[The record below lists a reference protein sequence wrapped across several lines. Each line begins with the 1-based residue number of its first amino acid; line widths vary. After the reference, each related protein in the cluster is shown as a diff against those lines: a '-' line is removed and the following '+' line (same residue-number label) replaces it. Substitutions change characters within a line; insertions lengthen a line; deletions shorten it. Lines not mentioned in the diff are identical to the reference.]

1 MTAAHKLIAKNTG
14 LTFTMLLRVLSS
26 SQAEWSVL
34 QPWALEW
41 ALMESISQICSEP
54 GDRAAAASHLCPRI
68 TLFTHTGWAL
78 PLPSPEGQLIRETF
92 PREFISRESLC
103 VISYP
108 VLPLICPQ
116 ALTSNWQHPTQ
127 LLLSTLLNYSTHSE
141 WEGGLILVSPVSS
154 EHNRMEIR
162 ELDKN
167 WFPFSMN
174 LLN

>member
-1 MTAAHKLIAKNTG
+1 
-14 LTFTMLLRVLSS
+14 MLSGIV
-26 SQAEWSVL
+26 EH
-34 QPWALEW
+34 
-41 ALMESISQICSEP
+41 
-54 GDRAAAASHLCPRI
+54 AAAPSFRI
-68 TLFTHTGWAL
+68 SFEGEHFIDLLWTWRQSCSCLTPVPQDGTFHTHTGWVL
-78 PLPSPEGQLIRETF
+78 SLPSPEGQLIGETF

-108 VLPLICPQ
+108 VLPLICLL

-141 WEGGLILVSPVSS
+141 WEGGLISVSPASS

-162 ELDKN
+162 EVDRN
-167 WFPFSMN
+167 WFPFSKN